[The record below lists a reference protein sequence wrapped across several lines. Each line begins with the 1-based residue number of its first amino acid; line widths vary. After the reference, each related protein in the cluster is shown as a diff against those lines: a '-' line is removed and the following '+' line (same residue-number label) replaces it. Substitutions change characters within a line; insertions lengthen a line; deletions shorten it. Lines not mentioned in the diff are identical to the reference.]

1 MTATALLLGVM
12 TGLALASIYVL
23 ITMSFTLVLAVSGVF
38 NFAQGSVVMGG
49 SILAFILGVQ
59 FGWPILITIAATS
72 IAGLLAGFASY
83 WISVWPAFGRSH
95 SFTHTTLMT
104 TIGLGLAVNA
114 LAALLFGSD
123 SYRVPSYVT
132 DNPIVVSGLPI
143 RPIYLL
149 MIVVGIVTTFAVDL
163 VIRRTAMGHVF
174 RITLEDPE
182 GARLQGVNIR
192 RTIVLTFGVAG
203 AMSALAGLL
212 IAPVT
217 SASAFSAHELSFFG
231 FAGMAIGGFGSF
243 LGGLAGALIV
253 GLVAGIT
260 PIVADPNL
268 TLPLLW
274 LIVVV
279 TLLVKPSGIGGI
291 VGLFGAARV
300 RDV

>member
-1 MTATALLLGVM
+1 MTITALLLGVV

-38 NFAQGSVVMGG
+38 NFAQGSIVMAG
-49 SILAFILGVQ
+49 SIMVFVLGIQ
-59 FGWPILITIAATS
+59 LGWPLLITVAAVT
-72 IAGLLAGFASY
+72 ILGLLAGVVSY
-83 WISVWPAFGRSH
+83 WLAIWPAIGRSH

-132 DNPIVVSGLPI
+132 DNPLVVSGLPI

-149 MIVVGIVTTFAVDL
+149 MIVVGIVTTILIDL
-163 VIRRTAMGHVF
+163 VVRRTAIGHVF
-174 RITLEDPE
+174 RVTLEDPE

-192 RTIVLTFGVAG
+192 RTIILTFAVAG
-203 AMSALAGLL
+203 AMSGLAGLL
-212 IAPVT
+212 IAPVI
-217 SASAFSAHELSFFG
+217 SASAFSAHELAFFG
-231 FAGMAIGGFGSF
+231 FAGMAIGGFGN
-243 LGGLAGALIV
+243 LIGGLVGALIV
-253 GLVAGIT
+253 GLVAGVT
-260 PIVADPNL
+260 PIVTDPNL

-274 LIVVV
+274 LIVVT
-279 TLLVKPSGIGGI
+279 TLLIKPSGIGGI
-291 VGLFGAARV
+291 VGLFGASRV